1 MEKVKSF
8 LVLIILGMVV
18 IACSKKDSSDIDP
31 VIPFYQDYK
40 VVYKKY
46 KNLTKAKATFRE
58 KNKDGIRLELQ
69 PPAKI
74 LCNGKTSSFSNVGNY
89 FYNWEF
95 PGNAN
100 ASFILT
106 DNKFRVFIN
115 NILFSEIND
124 IAFPES
130 FNTVNLNGTSV
141 LHWVGTPLQ
150 EGEFVMA
157 MIIQGDKFSGSYFID
172 STGSTSI
179 KLTEDL
185 MFDLTSGNAEL
196 LLSRETHLGDV
207 NQPDGDAGG
216 RRIFLV
222 ETKKAIVLN

>member
-1 MEKVKSF
+1 MKKVNCI
-8 LVLIILGMVV
+8 LIIVILGVA
-18 IACSKKDSSDIDP
+18 IIGCEKKSSSDIDP

-74 LCNGKTSSFSNVGNY
+74 LCNGKTSSYSNVGNY

-95 PGNAN
+95 SGNAN
-100 ASFILT
+100 AYFQLT
-106 DNKFRVFIN
+106 DNRLRVFN
-115 NILFSEIND
+115 NSILFSEIND
-124 IAFPES
+124 IGFPES

-141 LHWVGTPLQ
+141 LHWTGTPLQ

-157 MIIQGDKFSGSYFID
+157 MILQGDKFSGSYFNDTI
-172 STGSTSI
+172 GSTSLA
-179 KLTEDL
+179 LTYDG
-185 MFDLTSGNAEL
+185 MFDLVAGYAEIQ
-196 LLSRETHLGDV
+196 LSRETYLGNV
-207 NQPDGDAGG
+207 SQPDGDAGG
-216 RRIFLV
+216 QRVILV

>member
-1 MEKVKSF
+1 MKKANCILF
-8 LVLIILGMVV
+8 IAILGMVV
-18 IACSKKDSSDIDP
+18 IGCSKKDSSDIDP

-74 LCNGKTSSFSNVGNY
+74 LCNGKTSSYSNVGNY

-95 PGNAN
+95 SGNAN
-100 ASFILT
+100 AYFQLT
-106 DNKFRVFIN
+106 DNRLRVFN
-115 NILFSEIND
+115 NSILFSEIND
-124 IAFPES
+124 IGFPES
-130 FNTVNLNGTSV
+130 FNSVNLNGTSV
-141 LHWVGTPLQ
+141 LHWTGTPLQ

-157 MIIQGDKFSGSYFID
+157 MILQGDKFSGSYFNDTI
-172 STGSTSI
+172 GSTSLA
-179 KLTEDL
+179 LTYDG
-185 MFDLTSGNAEL
+185 MFDLVAGYAEI
-196 LLSRETHLGDV
+196 LLSRETHLGNV
-207 NQPDGDAGG
+207 SQPDGDAGG
-216 RRIFLV
+216 RRVILV

>member
-1 MEKVKSF
+1 MKKANCILFIV
-8 LVLIILGMVV
+8 ILGMVV
-18 IACSKKDSSDIDP
+18 IGCFKKDSSDIDP

-74 LCNGKTSSFSNVGNY
+74 LCNGKTSSYSNVGNY

-95 PGNAN
+95 SGNAN
-100 ASFILT
+100 AYFQLT
-106 DNKFRVFIN
+106 DNRLRVFN
-115 NILFSEIND
+115 NSILFSEIND
-124 IAFPES
+124 IGFPEN
-130 FNTVNLNGTSV
+130 FNSVNLNGTSV
-141 LHWVGTPLQ
+141 LHWTGTPLQ

-157 MIIQGDKFSGSYFID
+157 MILQGDKFSGTYFNDTI
-172 STGSTSI
+172 GSTSLA
-179 KLTEDL
+179 LTYDG
-185 MFDLTSGNAEL
+185 MFDLVAGYAEI
-196 LLSRETHLGDV
+196 LLSRETHLGNV
-207 NQPDGDAGG
+207 SQPDGDAGG
-216 RRIFLV
+216 QRVILV